1 MQPTP
6 ERPPRSRSSRFAE
19 LPLRIFSFY
28 IHDSRYSVPTLQLVD
43 ALDEDRARELAQ
55 ARLDESM
62 AHLAVEVR
70 EDDNR
75 LFELTRG

>member
-1 MQPTP
+1 MLSP
-6 ERPPRSRSSRFAE
+6 SLNGE

-43 ALDEDRARELAQ
+43 AIDEDRARELAQ

-70 EDDNR
+70 EDDAR
-75 LFELTRG
+75 LFELTRA

>member
-1 MQPTP
+1 M
-6 ERPPRSRSSRFAE
+6 
-19 LPLRIFSFY
+19 RIFSFY

-43 ALDEDRARELAQ
+43 ALDEDCARELAQ
-55 ARLDESM
+55 ARLDETM
-62 AHLAVEVR
+62 AHLAIEVR

>member
-1 MQPTP
+1 M
-6 ERPPRSRSSRFAE
+6 
-19 LPLRIFSFY
+19 RIFSFY

-43 ALDEDRARELAQ
+43 AIDENSARELAQ
-55 ARLDESM
+55 VRLDESM
-62 AHLAVEVR
+62 AHLAIEVR